1 MAEAGSGRWLVVALG
16 SGPGG
21 RPVALAAAR
30 VRALARVPGLTR
42 VPGAPP
48 ALAGLAGLSGR
59 ALPVLDLARLLDPE
73 AAPPLPTRMVVA
85 EADGPVGLLVAG
97 IVGLVA
103 DPGPTVRPDLPALV
117 AACLPRRAAGTAEPA
132 PPGEAAPPP
141 PRDARVALLALTVA
155 GRPYAL
161 PLAEVEAVLH
171 RPEAAASPPGREG
184 LFWRGR
190 PLPLLCLATRLGFG
204 AAPACRVAV
213 VRGVGLAAGRVGPVL
228 RLEPGAIDPVPR
240 ALRGDPALAGFARP
254 GDGHTLVGILSAR
267 ILAGDAQ
274 EAAPEAAP
282 APVPARP
289 ADRAVTLDL
298 AGQAYGLPAGAVLSV
313 APAPGFLVRVPRAP
327 DFLAGMMPVR
337 GGAMPVID
345 LARRLGL
352 PPGGER
358 RRLVVVEA
366 GGVRAGLL
374 VDGVR
379 FGVGGRALDPAALL
393 APAGGLDL

>member
-16 SGPGG
+16 SGSGG
-21 RPVALAAAR
+21 RPIALPAAR

-85 EADGPVGLLVAG
+85 EAAGPVGLLVAG

-103 DPGPTVRPDLPALV
+103 DPGPAARLDLPALV
-117 AACLPRRAAGTAEPA
+117 AACLPRRAAGAAGPA

-171 RPEAAASPPGREG
+171 RPEAAASPPGPEG
-184 LFWRGR
+184 LSWRGR

-204 AAPACRVAV
+204 ATPACRVAV

-228 RLEPGAIDPVPR
+228 HLEPGAIDPVPR

-267 ILAGDAQ
+267 ALAGDAP
-274 EAAPEAAP
+274 EAAPEAAA

-289 ADRAVTLDL
+289 TDRAVTLDL

-313 APAPGFLVRVPRAP
+313 APAPGSLVRVPRAP

-352 PPGGER
+352 PAGGER

-379 FGVGGRALDPAALL
+379 FGAGGRTLDPAALL
-393 APAGGLDL
+393 APAGGLDP